1 MAYLTKEDLFLTMD
15 NYNIKKKRTQQVT
28 NYIDKHVS
36 LLTEQRICS
45 CGSWLEFLV
54 DKDMAKKK
62 LHNAMFCE
70 NRFCPMCAWRKAR
83 KDALMI
89 GIMIQWIEEEYGK
102 DFIFVTFTAP
112 NVKGDKLRDEISN
125 YNKAFYRLLRRD
137 EIIAMNQGF
146 VRKLEVTFNAIR
158 DDYHPHFHVIFAVN
172 KGYFKNK
179 EYIKQSRWLEL
190 WQEAMRDD
198 SITQVDVRRVK
209 KTAGGD
215 ERSKAIYEV
224 AKYAAKDEDYTRSQE
239 VFDVFYKSLK
249 GRQVLT
255 FGGLFKEAVK
265 KYKSKELE
273 HYKTVDETEYI
284 WQILYTW
291 GGSEYAEKRRRE
303 LTPEERTQFN
313 NTLIQEAEVP

>member
-1 MAYLTKEDLFLTMD
+1 LA
-15 NYNIKKKRTQQVT
+15 
-28 NYIDKHVS
+28 
-36 LLTEQRICS
+36 
-45 CGSWLEFLV
+45 
-54 DKDMAKKK
+54 DKDVTKKK

-83 KDALMI
+83 KDALMV
-89 GIMIQWIEEEYGK
+89 GIMMQWIEEEHGK

-112 NVKGDKLRDEISN
+112 NVKVDKLRDEINN
-125 YNKAFYRLLRRD
+125 YNKAFKRLLLRD
-137 EIIAMNQGF
+137 EIVAINQGF
-146 VRKLEVTFNAIR
+146 VRKLEVTYNAIR
-158 DDYHPHFHVIFAVN
+158 DDYYPHFHCIFAVN
-172 KGYFKNK
+172 KRYFKNK

-198 SITQVDVRRVK
+198 AITQVDVRRVK
-209 KTAGGD
+209 KAAGAD
-215 ERSKAIYEV
+215 ERSKAIHEV

-239 VFDVFYKSLK
+239 VFNVYYESLK

-265 KYKSKELE
+265 LYKSKELE
-273 HYKTVDETEYI
+273 HYKSIDETEYI

-303 LTPEERTQFN
+303 LTPEERNEFN
-313 NTLIQEAEVP
+313 YKPIQETEGGD